1 MIRQTDADSGIFHEI
16 PSPSQ
21 LLQQQQAI
29 KFAFW
34 DTRTLTFQDI
44 HSPSQLQ
51 QQQAIKFAFWVT
63 LKLKVQ
69 DIHSYSQ
76 LLQQQQE
83 HQQQQEQLRQHQPE
97 QQNEEDLIQAAKP
110 RPNPPPKRL
119 NQQTN
124 PEPDSL
130 VRMIF
135 SEQRL
140 QVWLVL

>member
-1 MIRQTDADSGIFHEI
+1 MMMTTTSKEKDISPEETNADTSK
-16 PSPSQ
+16 Q
-21 LLQQQQAI
+21 
-29 KFAFW
+29 
-34 DTRTLTFQDI
+34 
-44 HSPSQLQ
+44 QLQ
-51 QQQAIKFAFWVT
+51 PQ
-63 LKLKVQ
+63 
-69 DIHSYSQ
+69 Q

-83 HQQQQEQLRQHQPE
+83 HQQHQEQLRQHQPE

-124 PEPDSL
+124 PESDSL

-140 QVWLVL
+140 QV